1 MQVNYSYSLCNSR
14 SFKTLNS
21 IQNVKLVIIH
31 HLIALTLVCF
41 SNVIVYPTSFYKSST
56 DKITKAFTPHV
67 NLFSCRLQGI
77 EVIKR
82 G

>member
-21 IQNVKLVIIH
+21 IQSVKLEIIH
-31 HLIALTLVCF
+31 HLVALE
-41 SNVIVYPTSFYKSST
+41 
-56 DKITKAFTPHV
+56 PHE
-67 NLFSCRLQGI
+67 LEMSEKLQGATGHTI
-77 EVIKR
+77 TT